1 MTLPALADVGQLL
14 TRLGVDSLDGPDLGQ
29 AGALLAYASAV
40 IRGYTGRTYLDDDGA
55 LVDPLPDGIAEVC
68 VEMVFRAI
76 TNPAGVT
83 QDTAGPFTV
92 SFGSDAAQRIYLTAS
107 DKTILGG
114 RASSGLWT
122 QPVTRGPIETPSV
135 SGAPFCPYEGWV

>member
-1 MTLPALADVGQLL
+1 MTLPALAAIEALEA
-14 TRLGVDSLDGPDLGQ
+14 RLGGRNLDPGDVIQAESLI
-29 AGALLAYASAV
+29 AYASAV
-40 IRGYTGRTYLDDDGA
+40 IRGHTGRDYVDDDG
-55 LVDPLPDGIAEVC
+55 LLIDPLPDGVAEVA

-76 TNPAGVT
+76 SNPAGVT

-107 DKTILGG
+107 DRTILGG

-122 QPVTRGPIETPSV
+122 QPVTRGPIETTHVARPL
-135 SGAPFCPYEGWV
+135 GWF

>member
-1 MTLPALADVGQLL
+1 MTLPALADVDQLL

-40 IRGYTGRTYLDDDGA
+40 IRGYTGRSYLDDDGA

-92 SFGSDAAQRIYLTAS
+92 SFGADAAQRIYLSAS
-107 DKTILGG
+107 DKTILGRG
-114 RASSGLWT
+114 RGSGLYT
-122 QPVTRGPIETPSV
+122 QSVARGPIETTSV
-135 SGAPFCPYEGWV
+135 ALPPTAPKVI